1 MPKYSIAG
9 LIGKSRVV
17 LLPFCQTVSQSG
29 CAPAHSHNNEL
40 GTNFSASCQAFVL
53 LLFLETAFTSLLCSQ
68 LYPRDCVHA
77 NRMCKEM
84 MCVFWGHNHETLR
97 TCLVCL
103 LSGLDHRHSSV
114 LCLNPAG
121 MANTLR
127 GPKPH
132 KRKTWVLE
140 WPHGAQSYSPTL
152 SLLCEI

>member
-29 CAPAHSHNNEL
+29 CTAAHSHNNEWV
-40 GTNFSASCQAFVL
+40 TNFSASCQAFVL

-97 TCLVCL
+97 MCLVCL

-114 LCLNPAG
+114 LCLNSATPLEVQS
-121 MANTLR
+121 NVR
-127 GPKPH
+127 E
-132 KRKTWVLE
+132 RTWVLE
-140 WPHGAQSYSPTL
+140 WPHGAQSHSPTL
-152 SLLCEI
+152 RL